1 MLQQAL
7 AKVSLFSDLQESDL
21 DALAN
26 RTVIKTFPKNT
37 VLINEGD
44 RTDSLYLILSGS
56 VKVYAS
62 DEEGKEILLN
72 LIGPGEYFGELSLID
87 EEPRS
92 ASVMTIESA
101 KMVIISRDDFM
112 ECLQNNFAIAI
123 SLLKVLTR
131 KLRQQ
136 TDSTKSLAL
145 MGVYE
150 RVAKVLLELA
160 EDKEDQLVVEG
171 LSHKSLADR
180 VFASREMISLILREL
195 KQGGYIEAD
204 RKRIV
209 IKRRLPSKW

>member
-7 AKVSLFSDLQESDL
+7 AKVSLFADLKEDDL
-21 DALAN
+21 TALAS
-26 RTVIKTFPKNT
+26 RTVTKTFPKNT
-37 VLINEGD
+37 VLIHEGD
-44 RTDSLYLILSGS
+44 HTDSLYLILTGS

-87 EEPRS
+87 DEPRS

-101 KMVIISRDDFM
+101 KMVIISKSDFM
-112 ECLQNNFAIAI
+112 ECIRNNFSIA
-123 SLLKVLTR
+123 SSMLKVLTR

-150 RVAKVLLELA
+150 RVVKVLSELA
-160 EDKEDQLVVEG
+160 EEKDGQLTIEG
-171 LSHKSLADR
+171 ISHKSLADR
-180 VFASREMISLILREL
+180 VFASREMITLILKEL
-195 KQGGYIEAD
+195 KQGEYIESD
-204 RKRIV
+204 RKKIV
-209 IKRRLPSKW
+209 IKKRLPSKW